1 MFGKHF
7 IAAVLIGLAMLLGL
21 IVAGGTT
28 VVRAAVSQPA
38 FFWPI
43 LALTAGLLFEGYR
56 ITRNGWQA
64 AWTGVAALMVGLLI
78 SGLPVRGLEAGS
90 INLYQFAGAFVIAY
104 CVIFLALNRRR
115 VTPYRSEGQAWLLS
129 LCFVYWW
136 VDLYRT
142 EAIPGW
148 LFCLAGLALVPVGMS
163 GFHAFLR
170 LALSETVRT
179 WLSVWCVSVT
189 LVLGADYVI
198 AVLFPSLEW
207 GSSETYDYP
216 IRMLSFFLLGI
227 SSIYVV
233 NDLRQVLEFIFW
245 REHSKK
251 EKRQI
256 RRRHFL
262 RFSKRQLPG
271 WQAACCLAYA
281 ALVFG
286 INMRYGVM
294 PRITAIWFVIV
305 SFPPLLGLL
314 AGMGEKPRPA
324 PPKPRRRGR
333 KRSVRAPR
341 IES

>member
-1 MFGKHF
+1 MFDKQLTTALV
-7 IAAVLIGLAMLLGL
+7 IATAIFLALL
-21 IVAGGTT
+21 VMGGTT

-38 FFWPI
+38 ILGLI
-43 LALTAGLLFEGYR
+43 LALVAGLIFESYR
-56 ITRNGWQA
+56 ITRKGWQA
-64 AWTGVAALMVGLLI
+64 VWTGLAGLIAGFVLG
-78 SGLPVRGLEAGS
+78 GLPINGLEGDGT
-90 INLYQFAGAFVIAY
+90 NLYTFAGPFVLIY
-104 CVIFLALNRRR
+104 SLIFLAMNRRR

-129 LCFVYWW
+129 LCFVYWV

-148 LFCLAGLALVPVGMS
+148 LFCLAGVALIPVGIS

-170 LALSETVRT
+170 LPLSETVRM
-179 WLSVWCVSVT
+179 WLSVWCVGVT
-189 LVLGADYVI
+189 LVLGTDYVI
-198 AVLFPSLEW
+198 SVLFPSLDW
-207 GSSETYDYP
+207 GSAGSFDYP
-216 IRMLSFFLLGI
+216 IRILSFFLLGI

-233 NDLRQVLEFIFW
+233 NNLRQVLEISIY
-245 REHSKK
+245 RGYSKK
-251 EKRQI
+251 EKRKI

-271 WQAACCLAYA
+271 WQAAGCLVYA

-286 INMRYGVM
+286 VNASYGVM
-294 PRITAIWFVIV
+294 PRTTAIWMVIV

-314 AGMGEKPRPA
+314 SGPGENPRPA
-324 PPKPRRRGR
+324 TPKPKLRGR

>member
-7 IAAVLIGLAMLLGL
+7 IAAVLIGLAIFVGL
-21 IVAGGTT
+21 IVAGGST

-64 AWTGVAALMVGLLI
+64 AWTGLAALIAGSLLG
-78 SGLPVRGLEAGS
+78 GLPIRGMEADG
-90 INLYQFAGAFVIAY
+90 INLYLFAGPFVMAY
-104 CVIFLALNRRR
+104 CTIFLAMNRRR

-129 LCFVYWW
+129 LCFVYWL

-142 EAIPGW
+142 QAIPGW
-148 LFCLAGLALVPVGMS
+148 LFCITGLALVPVGIS

-170 LALSETVRT
+170 LALSETVRM
-179 WLSVWCVSVT
+179 WLSVWCVFVT
-189 LVLGADYVI
+189 LVLGTNSVI
-198 AVLFPSLEW
+198 SVLFPSLNW
-207 GSSETYDYP
+207 GSSESFDYP
-216 IRMLSFFLLGI
+216 IRILSFFLLGI
-227 SSIYVV
+227 SAIYVV
-233 NDLRQVLEFIFW
+233 NNLRQVLEILFW
-245 REHSKK
+245 RGYAKK
-251 EKRQI
+251 EKRKV

-281 ALVFG
+281 AVVFG
-286 INMRYGVM
+286 LNMRYGVM

-314 AGMGEKPRPA
+314 TGPGKNPRTA

-341 IES
+341 IEP